1 MQRLAQG
8 TAERLVAQGIIREE
22 DVPIYRY
29 GLEAM
34 YSSLLELLSILALA
48 ALIGNFWQTVLFF
61 AAFIPLRLYA
71 GGYHASTRL
80 RCFLTSL
87 VVYAAFTIML
97 EIVPVAWFV
106 PLAFIGGAVSF
117 IGGAVSF
124 LIVWLFAPVIHQNHR
139 SGLKHQARFRRIS
152 IRICVVE
159 VSAIIVG
166 QILWSESALIF
177 AVLLGLLAEAL
188 SILAVKSQSVK
199 QAIVLEGRE

>member
-22 DVPIYRY
+22 DAPIYRY

-48 ALIGNFWQTVLFF
+48 ALIGNFWQMVLFF

-117 IGGAVSF
+117 
-124 LIVWLFAPVIHQNHR
+124 LIIWLFAPVIHQNHR
-139 SGLKHQARFRRIS
+139 SGLKHQVRFRRIS

-166 QILWSESALIF
+166 QILWSESALF
-177 AVLLGLLAEAL
+177 FVALLGLLAETL

>member
-1 MQRLAQG
+1 MQKLAQG

-22 DVPIYRY
+22 DAPIYRY

-97 EIVPVAWFV
+97 EIVPAAWFV
-106 PLAFIGGAVSF
+106 PLAF

-139 SGLKHQARFRRIS
+139 SGLKHQVRFRRIS

-166 QILWSESALIF
+166 QILWSESALF
-177 AVLLGLLAEAL
+177 FVALLGLLAETL

>member
-1 MQRLAQG
+1 MQKLAQG

-22 DVPIYRY
+22 DAPIYRY

-117 IGGAVSF
+117 

-139 SGLKHQARFRRIS
+139 SGLKHQVRFRRIS
-152 IRICVVE
+152 VRICVVE

-166 QILWSESALIF
+166 QILWSESALFF
-177 AVLLGLLAEAL
+177 AALLGLLAEAL

>member
-1 MQRLAQG
+1 MQKLAQG

-22 DVPIYRY
+22 DAPIYRY

-34 YSSLLELLSILALA
+34 YSSLLELLSILTLA

-97 EIVPVAWFV
+97 EIVPAAWFV
-106 PLAFIGGAVSF
+106 PLAF

-139 SGLKHQARFRRIS
+139 SGLKHQVRFRRIS

-166 QILWSESALIF
+166 QILWSESALF
-177 AVLLGLLAEAL
+177 FVALLGLLAETL

>member
-117 IGGAVSF
+117 
-124 LIVWLFAPVIHQNHR
+124 LIVWLFAPVIHQNHPESSQWSETPSPVPKDQHQDLCGR
-139 SGLKHQARFRRIS
+139 SICYHRWADSMVRKCIDFRCFAGLVGRSAVHIGSEIS
-152 IRICVVE
+152 IC
-159 VSAIIVG
+159 
-166 QILWSESALIF
+166 
-177 AVLLGLLAEAL
+177 
-188 SILAVKSQSVK
+188 
-199 QAIVLEGRE
+199 

>member
-1 MQRLAQG
+1 MQKLAQG
-8 TAERLVAQGIIREE
+8 TAERLAAQGIIREE
-22 DVPIYRY
+22 DAPIYRY
-29 GLEAM
+29 GLEAI

-87 VVYAAFTIML
+87 VVYATFTIML
-97 EIVPVAWFV
+97 EIVPAAWFV
-106 PLAFIGGAVSF
+106 PLAF

-159 VSAIIVG
+159 VSAIDVY
-166 QILWSESALIF
+166 
-177 AVLLGLLAEAL
+177 
-188 SILAVKSQSVK
+188 
-199 QAIVLEGRE
+199 

>member
-1 MQRLAQG
+1 MQKLAQG

-22 DVPIYRY
+22 DAPIYRY

-117 IGGAVSF
+117 
-124 LIVWLFAPVIHQNHR
+124 LIIWLFAPVIHQNHR
-139 SGLKHQARFRRIS
+139 SGLKHQVRFRRIS

-166 QILWSESALIF
+166 QILWSESALF
-177 AVLLGLLAEAL
+177 FVVLLGLLAEAL

>member
-1 MQRLAQG
+1 MQKLAQG

-22 DVPIYRY
+22 DAPIYRY

-80 RCFLTSL
+80 RCFLISL

-117 IGGAVSF
+117 
-124 LIVWLFAPVIHQNHR
+124 LIIWLFAPVIHQNHR
-139 SGLKHQARFRRIS
+139 SGLKHQVRFRRIS

>member
-1 MQRLAQG
+1 MQKLAQG

-22 DVPIYRY
+22 DAPIYRY

-87 VVYAAFTIML
+87 VVYAAFTIIL

-117 IGGAVSF
+117 
-124 LIVWLFAPVIHQNHR
+124 LIIWLFAPVIHQNHR
-139 SGLKHQARFRRIS
+139 SGLKHQVRFRRIS
-152 IRICVVE
+152 VRICVVE

-166 QILWSESALIF
+166 QILWSESALFF
-177 AVLLGLLAEAL
+177 AALLGLLAETL

-199 QAIVLEGRE
+199 QAIVTVAICKAS

>member
-8 TAERLVAQGIIREE
+8 TADRLAAQGIIREE
-22 DVPIYRY
+22 DAPIYRY

-61 AAFIPLRLYA
+61 TAFIPLRLYA

-117 IGGAVSF
+117 
-124 LIVWLFAPVIHQNHR
+124 LIIWLFAPVIHQNHR
-139 SGLKHQARFRRIS
+139 SGLNHQVRFRRIS

-166 QILWSESALIF
+166 QILWSESALFF
-177 AVLLGLLAEAL
+177 AALLGLLAETL

>member
-8 TAERLVAQGIIREE
+8 TADRLAAQGIIREE

-97 EIVPVAWFV
+97 EIVPVTWFV

-117 IGGAVSF
+117 
-124 LIVWLFAPVIHQNHR
+124 LIIWLFAPVIHQNHR
-139 SGLKHQARFRRIS
+139 SGLKHQVRFRRIS

-166 QILWSESALIF
+166 QILWSESALFF
-177 AVLLGLLAEAL
+177 AALLGLLAETL

>member
-1 MQRLAQG
+1 MQKLAQG

-22 DVPIYRY
+22 DAPIYRY

-34 YSSLLELLSILALA
+34 YSSLLELLSILTLA

-117 IGGAVSF
+117 
-124 LIVWLFAPVIHQNHR
+124 LIIWLFAPVIHQNHR
-139 SGLKHQARFRRIS
+139 SGLKHQVRFRRIS

-166 QILWSESALIF
+166 QILWSESALF
-177 AVLLGLLAEAL
+177 FVALLGLLAETL

>member
-8 TAERLVAQGIIREE
+8 TADLLAAQGIIREE
-22 DVPIYRY
+22 DAPIYRY

-34 YSSLLELLSILALA
+34 YSSLLELLSILTLA

-87 VVYAAFTIML
+87 VVYVAFTIML
-97 EIVPVAWFV
+97 EIVPAAWFV
-106 PLAFIGGAVSF
+106 PLAF

-139 SGLKHQARFRRIS
+139 SGLKHQVQFRRIS
-152 IRICVVE
+152 VRICVVE

-166 QILWSESALIF
+166 QILWSENAFIF
-177 AVLLGLLAEAL
+177 AALLGLLAETL
-188 SILAVKSQSVK
+188 SILAVKFQSVK

>member
-1 MQRLAQG
+1 MQKLAQG

-22 DVPIYRY
+22 DAPIYRY

-34 YSSLLELLSILALA
+34 YSSFLELLSILALA

-87 VVYAAFTIML
+87 VVYAAFTIAL
-97 EIVPVAWFV
+97 KIVPVAWFV

-117 IGGAVSF
+117 
-124 LIVWLFAPVIHQNHR
+124 LIIWLFAPVIHQNHR
-139 SGLKHQARFRRIS
+139 SGLKHQVRFRRIS

-166 QILWSESALIF
+166 QILWSESALF
-177 AVLLGLLAEAL
+177 FVALLGLLAETL

>member
-1 MQRLAQG
+1 MQKLAQG

-22 DVPIYRY
+22 DAPIYRY

-117 IGGAVSF
+117 

-139 SGLKHQARFRRIS
+139 SGLKHQVRFRRIS

-166 QILWSESALIF
+166 QILWSESALF
-177 AVLLGLLAEAL
+177 FVALLGLLAETL

>member
-48 ALIGNFWQTVLFF
+48 ALIGNFWQMVLFF

-117 IGGAVSF
+117 
-124 LIVWLFAPVIHQNHR
+124 LIIWLFAPVIHQNHR
-139 SGLKHQARFRRIS
+139 SGLKHQVRFRRIS

-166 QILWSESALIF
+166 QILWSESALF
-177 AVLLGLLAEAL
+177 FVALLGLLAETL

>member
-8 TAERLVAQGIIREE
+8 TADRLAAQGIIREE

-106 PLAFIGGAVSF
+106 PLAFRSKQRRADKICSALFLKSTIIMIGGMQHEKENESNHCWRCSVVYVCVSSS
-117 IGGAVSF
+117 GGVNEYGA
-124 LIVWLFAPVIHQNHR
+124 
-139 SGLKHQARFRRIS
+139 
-152 IRICVVE
+152 C
-159 VSAIIVG
+159 G
-166 QILWSESALIF
+166 Q
-177 AVLLGLLAEAL
+177 
-188 SILAVKSQSVK
+188 
-199 QAIVLEGRE
+199 R

>member
-117 IGGAVSF
+117 

-166 QILWSESALIF
+166 QILWSESALFF
-177 AVLLGLLAEAL
+177 AALLGLLAEAL

>member
-8 TAERLVAQGIIREE
+8 TADRLAAQGIIREE

-117 IGGAVSF
+117 
-124 LIVWLFAPVIHQNHR
+124 LIIWLFAPVIHQNHR
-139 SGLKHQARFRRIS
+139 SGLKHQVRFRRIS

-166 QILWSESALIF
+166 QILWSESALFF
-177 AVLLGLLAEAL
+177 AALLGLLAETL

>member
-1 MQRLAQG
+1 MQKLAQG

-22 DVPIYRY
+22 DAPIYRY

-34 YSSLLELLSILALA
+34 YSSFLELLSILALA

-117 IGGAVSF
+117 

-139 SGLKHQARFRRIS
+139 SGLKHQVRFRRIS

-166 QILWSESALIF
+166 QILWSESALF
-177 AVLLGLLAEAL
+177 FVALLGLLAETL

>member
-1 MQRLAQG
+1 MQKLAQG

-22 DVPIYRY
+22 DAPIYRY

-34 YSSLLELLSILALA
+34 YSSFLELLSILALA

-87 VVYAAFTIML
+87 VVYAAFTIAL
-97 EIVPVAWFV
+97 KIVPVAWFV
-106 PLAFIGGAVSF
+106 PLAF

-139 SGLKHQARFRRIS
+139 SGLKHQVRFRRIS

>member
-1 MQRLAQG
+1 MQKLAQG
-8 TAERLVAQGIIREE
+8 TAERLAAQGIIREE
-22 DVPIYRY
+22 DAPIYRY

-34 YSSLLELLSILALA
+34 YSSLLELLSILTLA

-117 IGGAVSF
+117 
-124 LIVWLFAPVIHQNHR
+124 LIIWLFAPVIHQNHR
-139 SGLKHQARFRRIS
+139 SGLKHQVRFRRIS

-166 QILWSESALIF
+166 QILWSESALF
-177 AVLLGLLAEAL
+177 FVALLGLLAETL

>member
-8 TAERLVAQGIIREE
+8 TADLLAAQGIIREE
-22 DVPIYRY
+22 DAPIYRY

-34 YSSLLELLSILALA
+34 YSSLLELLSILTLA

-87 VVYAAFTIML
+87 VVYVAFTIML
-97 EIVPVAWFV
+97 EIVPAAWFV
-106 PLAFIGGAVSF
+106 PLAF

-139 SGLKHQARFRRIS
+139 SGLKHQVQFRRIS
-152 IRICVVE
+152 VRICVVE

-166 QILWSESALIF
+166 QILWSENALIF
-177 AVLLGLLAEAL
+177 AALLGLLAETL
-188 SILAVKSQSVK
+188 SILAVKFQSVK

>member
-22 DVPIYRY
+22 DAPIYRY

-117 IGGAVSF
+117 

-139 SGLKHQARFRRIS
+139 SGLKHQVRFRRIS

-166 QILWSESALIF
+166 QILWSESALF
-177 AVLLGLLAEAL
+177 FVALLGLLAETL

>member
-8 TAERLVAQGIIREE
+8 TADRLAAQGIIREE
-22 DVPIYRY
+22 DAPIYRY

-117 IGGAVSF
+117 
-124 LIVWLFAPVIHQNHR
+124 LIIWLFAPVIHQNHR
-139 SGLKHQARFRRIS
+139 SGLNHQVRFRRIS

-166 QILWSESALIF
+166 QILWSESALFF
-177 AVLLGLLAEAL
+177 AALLGLLAETL

>member
-199 QAIVLEGRE
+199 QAIVEVRF

>member
-1 MQRLAQG
+1 MQKLAQG
-8 TAERLVAQGIIREE
+8 TAERLAAQGIIREE
-22 DVPIYRY
+22 DAPIYRY

-87 VVYAAFTIML
+87 VVYVAFTIML
-97 EIVPVAWFV
+97 EIVPAAWFV

-117 IGGAVSF
+117 
-124 LIVWLFAPVIHQNHR
+124 LIIWLFAPVIHQNHR
-139 SGLKHQARFRRIS
+139 SGLKHQVRFRRIS

>member
-8 TAERLVAQGIIREE
+8 TADRLVAQGIIREE
-22 DVPIYRY
+22 DAPIYRY

-117 IGGAVSF
+117 

-139 SGLKHQARFRRIS
+139 SGLKHQVRFRRIS

-166 QILWSESALIF
+166 QILWSESALFF
-177 AVLLGLLAEAL
+177 AALLGLLAETL

>member
-1 MQRLAQG
+1 MQKLAQG

-22 DVPIYRY
+22 DAPIYRY

-34 YSSLLELLSILALA
+34 YSSFLELLSILTLA

-117 IGGAVSF
+117 
-124 LIVWLFAPVIHQNHR
+124 LIIWLFAPVIHQNHR
-139 SGLKHQARFRRIS
+139 SGLKHQVRFRRIS

-166 QILWSESALIF
+166 QILWSESALF
-177 AVLLGLLAEAL
+177 FVALLGLLAETL

>member
-1 MQRLAQG
+1 MQKLAQG

-22 DVPIYRY
+22 DAPIYRY

-117 IGGAVSF
+117 

-139 SGLKHQARFRRIS
+139 SGLKHQVRFRRIS

-166 QILWSESALIF
+166 QILWSESALF
-177 AVLLGLLAEAL
+177 FVALLGLLAETL

-199 QAIVLEGRE
+199 QAIVVLEGRE

>member
-1 MQRLAQG
+1 MQKLAQG

-22 DVPIYRY
+22 DAPIYRY

-34 YSSLLELLSILALA
+34 YSSLLELLSILTLA

-80 RCFLTSL
+80 RCFLISL

-117 IGGAVSF
+117 
-124 LIVWLFAPVIHQNHR
+124 LIIWLFAPVIHQNHR
-139 SGLKHQARFRRIS
+139 SGLKHQVRFRRIS